1 MHKSLAAGLLLAI
14 LTLSTGCLGP
24 RLARCPADGG
34 SPWRSLE
41 SEHFTLKTD
50 LSSQEAHEAVVY
62 LERLRAALL
71 AAAWPE
77 AHDRP
82 MEKVTVYVLGRSQD
96 FENLFPSRLQGLFI
110 RNNGGELSIFIH
122 GSPSTW
128 SERSDGSSLS
138 TVKHELAHYL
148 SAYFL
153 IRQPRWLGEGLA
165 GYLQTLELSE
175 DGKTATVGK
184 PYPQAAAWMDYQLQ
198 LVRNRQVLSWSAWS
212 VFNWDSRKV
221 DEYTPQQSSGFYATS
236 WLLVHWLSNTRPEGF
251 AKFQARLAKGADP
264 RQSFSE
270 VFPELRGADLDSL
283 LLPYLLRGSFKE
295 RTVRVPPVTT
305 SATERPLGD
314 SEVHAV
320 RARLA
325 LTASYLSKEGSKER
339 LELARTELAEALR
352 LEPANLSAIRLK
364 VGVGDV
370 PDAQRLPLVRA
381 AVAAYPEEGR
391 AWWLLAMVLPKDA
404 STLAEREAA
413 YAKAVALSPND
424 SGAANELAWMH
435 VLHGR
440 YAEALPL
447 AARAV
452 ELAPWD
458 PLVLDTY
465 AMTVAGLGRCEE
477 AILTEQRALD
487 VLQDYQDPKLVK
499 LFRER
504 LAAFTPTSCLPQL
517 TP

>member
-24 RLARCPADGG
+24 RLARCPAEGG
-34 SPWRSLE
+34 SPWRALE
-41 SEHFTLKTD
+41 SEHFTLRTD
-50 LSSQEAHEAVVY
+50 LSSQEAHEAIVW

-82 MEKVTVYVLGRSQD
+82 MEKVTVYVLGKSRD
-96 FENLFPSRLQGLFI
+96 FENLFPSRLDGLFS
-110 RNNGGELSIFIH
+110 RNGGELSIFLH
-122 GSPSTW
+122 GSPATW
-128 SERSDGSSLS
+128 RARGDEGSLS

-148 SAYFL
+148 NAYFL
-153 IRQPRWLGEGLA
+153 LRQPRWLSEGLA
-165 GYLQTLELSE
+165 GFLQTLELSE

-184 PYPQAAAWMDYQLQ
+184 PYPEAAVWMDYQLQ

-221 DEYTPQQSSGFYATS
+221 DSYTPSQLYGYYATS
-236 WLLVHWLSNTRPEGF
+236 WLFVHWLSNTRPEGF
-251 AKFQARLAKGADP
+251 AKYQARLAKGTDP

-270 VFPELRGADLDSL
+270 AFPDLRGADLDSM

-295 RTVRVPPVTT
+295 RTVQVPSVTT
-305 SATERPLGD
+305 SATERPLD
-314 SEVHAV
+314 EAEVHAV
-320 RARLA
+320 RAWLA

-339 LELARTELAEALR
+339 LDLARTELAEAFR
-352 LEPANLSAIRLK
+352 LEPANLSAIWLK
-364 VGVGDV
+364 LGMGDV
-370 PDAQRLPLVRA
+370 PEAQRLPLLRA
-381 AVAAYPEEGR
+381 AVAAHPEDGR
-391 AWWLLAMVLPKDA
+391 AWRLLGAVLGADA

-424 SGAANELAWMH
+424 ASPANELAWVY
-435 VLHGR
+435 VLQGR

-447 AARAV
+447 ATRAV

-458 PLVLDTY
+458 PSILDTY

-487 VLQDYQDPKLVK
+487 VLQDSRDPKLVK

-504 LAAFTPTSCLPQL
+504 LAAFTPTSCVPKL

>member
-1 MHKSLAAGLLLAI
+1 MHKTLAAGLLLAI

-34 SPWRSLE
+34 SPWRTLE

-50 LSSQEAHEAVVY
+50 LPSQEAHEAIAW

-82 MEKVTVYVLGRSQD
+82 MEKVTVFVLSRSQD
-96 FENLFPSRLQGLFI
+96 FENLFPSSLDGLFTRI
-110 RNNGGELSIFIH
+110 GGELSIFLH

-128 SERSDGSSLS
+128 SARTDGRSFS
-138 TVKHELAHYL
+138 TVKHELTHYL
-148 SAYFL
+148 SAYFQL
-153 IRQPRWLGEGLA
+153 RQPRWLGEGLA
-165 GYLQTLELSE
+165 EFLETLELSE

-184 PYPQAAAWMDYQLQ
+184 PSPNAAAWMDYQLQ

-212 VFNWDSRKV
+212 VFNWDSRKL
-221 DEYTPQQSSGFYATS
+221 DQDTPYQRSVHYATS

-251 AKFQARLAKGADP
+251 SKFQARLAKGADP
-264 RQSFSE
+264 RQSFAE
-270 VFPELRGADLDSL
+270 AFPDLRGADIDSM

-295 RTVRVPPVTT
+295 RTVQVPSVTT
-305 SATERPLGD
+305 SATELPLGD
-314 SEVHAV
+314 AEVHAV
-320 RARLA
+320 RAWLA
-325 LTASYLSKEGSKER
+325 LTASFLSKEGSKER
-339 LELARTELAEALR
+339 RALAHTELDEALR
-352 LEPANLSAIRLK
+352 LEPANFSAIWLK
-364 VGVGDV
+364 VGMGDV
-370 PDAQRLPLVRA
+370 PEAQLLPLVRA
-381 AVAAYPEEGR
+381 AVAAHPEEGR
-391 AWWLLAMVLPKDA
+391 AWRLLGGVLGQDA

-413 YAKAVALSPND
+413 YAKAVARSPND
-424 SGAANELAWMH
+424 ASPANELAWVY
-435 VLHGR
+435 VLQGR

-458 PLVLDTY
+458 PSILDTY

-487 VLQDYQDPKLVK
+487 VLQDSQDPKLVK
-499 LFRER
+499 LFSER
-504 LAAFTPTSCLPQL
+504 LAAFTSTSCVPKL

>member
-1 MHKSLAAGLLLAI
+1 MHKTLAAGLLLAI

-34 SPWRSLE
+34 SSWRALE

-50 LSSQEAHEAVVY
+50 LPSPEAHEAVAR

-82 MEKVTVYVLGRSQD
+82 MEKVTVYVLGKSQD
-96 FENLFPSRLQGLFI
+96 FENLFPSRLDGLFS
-110 RNNGGELSIFIH
+110 RNNGELSIFIH

-128 SERSDGSSLS
+128 SAGTREGSLS

-153 IRQPRWLGEGLA
+153 LRQPRWLSEGLA
-165 GYLQTLELSE
+165 GFLQTLELSE

-184 PYPQAAAWMDYQLQ
+184 PYPEAAVWMDYQLQ

-221 DEYTPQQSSGFYATS
+221 DSYTPRQLYGYYATS

-251 AKFQARLAKGADP
+251 AKYQARLAKGMDP
-264 RQSFSE
+264 RQSFAE
-270 VFPELRGADLDSL
+270 AFPELRGADLDSM

-295 RTVRVPPVTT
+295 RTVQVPPVTT
-305 SATERPLGD
+305 SATERSLED
-314 SEVHAV
+314 AEVHAI

-325 LTASYLSKEGSKER
+325 LTASYLSKEGSEER
-339 LELARTELAEALR
+339 LGLARTELAEALR

-364 VGVGDV
+364 VGEV
-370 PDAQRLPLVRA
+370 PEAQRLPLVRA
-381 AVAAYPEEGR
+381 AVAAHPEEGR
-391 AWWLLAMVLPKDA
+391 AWSLLGAVLGGDA

-424 SGAANELAWMH
+424 ASPANELAWVY
-435 VLHGR
+435 VLQGR

-452 ELAPWD
+452 ELAPWN
-458 PLVLDTY
+458 PSILDTY

-477 AILTEQRALD
+477 ALLTEQRALD

-504 LAAFTPTSCLPQL
+504 LLAFSSTSCVPKLMP
-517 TP
+517 